1 MKYLVVLKY
10 GGWKSWVFRA
20 GLWEYQEGLRS
31 SRRIQNWSKEHHPF
45 RSLLLFIP
53 SPQSRS
59 ILLFVRLTIFSPD
72 GCLFSDDAPL
82 PQEAHHFWED
92 CAALNIISLFYFVC
106 LLWATPCG
114 MPSFPDQGLNMQPLS
129 CQCRVLTP
137 GPPGKSHC
145 FFVLCCSL
153 IIYSALISFVLVGE
167 LVTALQLSIWALGP
181 GKLGYRFVYQL
192 CDSGQVTLPF

>member
-10 GGWKSWVFRA
+10 GGWKSWMFRA

-53 SPQSRS
+53 SAQSRS
-59 ILLFVRLTIFSPD
+59 ILLFVTLTIFSPD

-82 PQEAHHFWED
+82 PQEAHHFWEN
-92 CAALNIISLFYFVC
+92 CAALTIISLFYFVC

-114 MPSFPDQGLNMQPLS
+114 MLGFPDQELNMQPLLCVS
-129 CQCRVLTP
+129 VQSVKHWTTREVPLFLCVVSQSDYLQC
-137 GPPGKSHC
+137 SYFIC
-145 FFVLCCSL
+145 F
-153 IIYSALISFVLVGE
+153 G
-167 LVTALQLSIWALGP
+167 G
-181 GKLGYRFVYQL
+181 
-192 CDSGQVTLPF
+192 

>member
-106 LLWATPCG
+106 LLWDLILTQLDPHFTHALCLFIPY
-114 MPSFPDQGLNMQPLS
+114 SFTRVNFHHLDGLPNCTS
-129 CQCRVLTP
+129 
-137 GPPGKSHC
+137 KSFYKQIHI
-145 FFVLCCSL
+145 FTHFSDL
-153 IIYSALISFVLVGE
+153 
-167 LVTALQLSIWALGP
+167 
-181 GKLGYRFVYQL
+181 
-192 CDSGQVTLPF
+192 